1 MLKRFSDIQKFLFLN
16 NIKEKY
22 LLKAASHFKVRFVKK
37 DKYFIHEGEP
47 SRFFAGVIKGKVSVR
62 KTNIYNK
69 ETKQIE
75 IKPLFKAV
83 LLKKPPS
90 SKKSK
95 DNIQPQNNENDVID
109 NEDEPKKEVKKNS
122 RKNID
127 NNLSNTNEL
136 NIKIVKESYDLNKY
150 ELIEEELFRKG
161 EGYCFGE
168 WALIYN
174 QPRSASVYTLED
186 CVFFTLD
193 EIYFKKSFLNSL
205 EISEFNKKNFALRN
219 FFSFHMVNEKLS
231 SLYKNCIPISCKKNQ
246 IIFNEGEKS
255 DSIYLVYLGS
265 FTLKKKFG
273 YKLFNIL
280 NLEKGSIVGL
290 ESVFGDSKS
299 KYKCSLRLSSGSNF
313 GLIFQ
318 LKINKLKPHLVQQM
332 KIGFKEH
339 YDLFMNSWKELFKT
353 NTFVREFLLNKLQEE
368 NIKEGNKELLLDY
381 INDYEIYDSLLKF
394 QKVDKYEALFKKC
407 NKSNDYEYE
416 NRKKDGSLRIFSSK
430 QKNRVYDEEDEKNK
444 IQHNINIIKYFKQ
457 SPKKNINYDRTNL
470 KSASPLRIRKLTSLN
485 NNEPL
490 NRNTKIKKES
500 LYDLFSTSENNNE
513 INNGYSKTENLIKV
527 NFKEKSIKINDEII
541 PKQLKF
547 KVRNNDTHGLKQ
559 NNRYDQIKSQKEI
572 IEFFDNNKQNQNKN
586 RISINKIDFVK
597 EKIKNFINY
606 RKEIGIKSN
615 KNMKGSK
622 ISIIKKNLSNKSIIK
637 RNDSLRILNNINPL
651 SKTNKENKNKNKKI
665 SFINNFESSSTR
677 NSNKKLFRANILSA
691 RNNKVRNK
699 VYFQDNNN
707 ISKIK
712 LKKSASLKQFKYLTP
727 KEDKIIQYLDK
738 VRNKSTNKSVE
749 HSKDKYIINNKIK
762 ELSTKYADI
771 YKECNL
777 NNGFSVSYFKKINEI
792 NKFEIIEYTNS
803 KYPLSPNKFKIA
815 FNSGDFNIPLVSSSI
830 SFKRSYR
837 K

>member
-1 MLKRFSDIQKFLFLN
+1 M
-16 NIKEKY
+16 
-22 LLKAASHFKVRFVKK
+22 
-37 DKYFIHEGEP
+37 
-47 SRFFAGVIKGKVSVR
+47 
-62 KTNIYNK
+62 
-69 ETKQIE
+69 
-75 IKPLFKAV
+75 
-83 LLKKPPS
+83 
-90 SKKSK
+90 
-95 DNIQPQNNENDVID
+95 
-109 NEDEPKKEVKKNS
+109 
-122 RKNID
+122 
-127 NNLSNTNEL
+127 
-136 NIKIVKESYDLNKY
+136 KIVKESYDLDKY

-168 WALIYN
+168 WALIYK
-174 QPRSASVYTLED
+174 QPRAASVYTLED

-193 EIYFKKSFLNSL
+193 EKYFKKSFLNSL
-205 EISEFNKKNFALRN
+205 EISEFNKKKFALEN
-219 FFSFHMVNEKLS
+219 FFHFNMVNEKLS

-246 IIFNEGEKS
+246 VIFNEGEKS

-265 FTLKKKFG
+265 FTLVKKFG

-290 ESVFGDSKS
+290 ESIFGYNQN
-299 KYKCSLRLSSGSNF
+299 KYKCSLRLSNGSNF

-318 LKINKLKPHLVQQM
+318 LKINKLKPHLINQM

-416 NRKKDGSLRIFSSK
+416 YENRKKDGSLRIFSSK

-457 SPKKNINYDRTNL
+457 SPKKNINHDRENL

-485 NNEPL
+485 NNETS
-490 NRNTKIKKES
+490 NSNKKTKRECI
-500 LYDLFSTSENNNE
+500 YDLFSTSEKNNE
-513 INNGYSKTENLIKV
+513 INYKYSKTENKIDV
-527 NFKEKSIKINDEII
+527 NFKEKNNKINNEII

-547 KVRNNDTHGLKQ
+547 NFRNNDSNRLNQ
-559 NNRYDQIKSQKEI
+559 NNRYNKTKSKKEI
-572 IEFFDNNKQNQNKN
+572 IEFFDNNKQNKNNNK
-586 RISINKIDFVK
+586 ISINKKDFLK
-597 EKIKNFINY
+597 GKIKNFINF
-606 RKEIGIKSN
+606 RKEIDFKTDKIL
-615 KNMKGSK
+615 KNSK
-622 ISIIKKNLSNKSIIK
+622 ISIIKQNLSNKSIIK
-637 RNDSLRILNNINPL
+637 RSESLRILNNINPL
-651 SKTNKENKNKNKKI
+651 TKTNKENKNNKI
-665 SFINNFESSSTR
+665 SLINNFESSSTR
-677 NSNKKLFRANILSA
+677 SSNKKLFRLNMSSA
-691 RNNKVRNK
+691 KNNKVRNK
-699 VYFQDNNN
+699 ILFRDNNN

-712 LKKSASLKQFKYLTP
+712 LKKSASLKQFNYLTP

-738 VRNKSTNKSVE
+738 VRNKGTNISDE
-749 HSKDKYIINNKIK
+749 YTKDKYIINNKIK
-762 ELSTKYADI
+762 SLSTKYADI

-777 NNGFSVSYFKKINEI
+777 NNGFSVSYFKKIKENNEF
-792 NKFEIIEYTNS
+792 NKFEIVEYNS